1 MDNKHE
7 FGRPVFSDNHE
18 FMGADLWRI
27 FRIMSEFIDS
37 FEELNSMNSR
47 MIAVFGSART
57 APDNP
62 WSLEATKLASLLV
75 ESDYGVITGGGPG
88 IMGAANQGAHEAG
101 GESVGL
107 NITLPMEQHAN
118 PHQTRSLHFR
128 YFFTRKVCFLKYAM
142 AVVVFPGGFG
152 TLDECFEVLTMVQT
166 HKINRVPVVLVG
178 KEFWTGLIHWLEKT
192 MLAHGMISAS
202 DLKLFKL
209 VDTAEEARDYLL
221 ECHRFGG
228 QGTVIGGM

>member
-1 MDNKHE
+1 MDHKHE
-7 FGRPVFSDNHE
+7 HNRPTFSDNHE

-27 FRIMSEFIDS
+27 FRIMGEFIDS
-37 FEELNSMNSR
+37 FEELNKLDSR
-47 MIAVFGSART
+47 MIAIFGSART
-57 APDNP
+57 APENP
-62 WSLEATKLASLLV
+62 CAMEAKKLGELLV
-75 ESDYGVITGGGPG
+75 EAGYGVITGGGPG
-88 IMGAANQGAHEAG
+88 IMDAANHGAYDAG

-107 NITLPMEQHAN
+107 NIALPMEQNTN
-118 PHQTRSLHFR
+118 PHQTRSLQFR

-142 AVVVFPGGFG
+142 AVVVFPGGYG

-178 KEFWTGLIHWLEKT
+178 KEFWGGLIHWLEHVLVKD
-192 MLAHGMISAS
+192 GMISP
-202 DLKLFKL
+202 DDMKLFKL
-209 VDTAEEARDYLL
+209 VDSAEEARDYLL